1 MQLTE
6 QEIQALVEKVV
17 GNLQQAGVSD
27 TSTADLASVSP
38 TAAKQI
44 TSGKAVSLG
53 DGVFASV
60 EEAVAAAVVAEAK
73 MAETSLLTRKNM
85 IKLMRETS
93 LQHAEELAKLAVEET
108 GLGRVSDKIGKNVLA
123 AEKTPGVEDLVSTT
137 YTGDDGLT
145 LVEAA
150 PIGVI
155 GSITPVTNPG
165 ATIINNSISMV
176 AAGNVVVYNPHPSA
190 KYVSLYAMQLL
201 NRAIVKAGGPANVL
215 TAVAEP
221 SLETSNQV
229 MTHPAIRALVVT
241 GGGAVVKAAMGVGK
255 KVIAAGPGNP
265 PCVVDETADIEK
277 AGKDI
282 VFGASFDNNVLCTAE
297 KEIFVVDKVANAL
310 KSAMAKNNAMELKG
324 FQLEKVLKVVLTEKN
339 GRFYPNRE
347 FIGKDASVI
356 LEAAGLKADSSIRLL
371 FAETKADHPLIFTE
385 MLMPIIPVV
394 RVPDVDTAIDFAIK
408 AEKGNRHTATMH
420 SQNVTNLT
428 KMAQRIQATIFVK
441 NGPSLSGLGYNSE
454 GFTTLTIAG
463 PTGEGLTSART
474 FTRQRRCV
482 LVDGLRII

>member
-6 QEIQALVEKVV
+6 QEIKALVEKVV
-17 GNLQQAGVSD
+17 ADVQKAGASGAL
-27 TSTADLASVSP
+27 TAGASP
-38 TAAKQI
+38 TSDSHHSI
-44 TSGKAVSLG
+44 GKTISLG
-53 DGVFASV
+53 DGVFATV
-60 EEAVAAAVVAEAK
+60 DEAVAAAQVAEAK
-73 MAETSLLTRKNM
+73 MAETTLLTRKNM

-93 LQHAEELAKLAVEET
+93 LMHAEELAKLAVDET
-108 GLGRVSDKIGKNVLA
+108 GLGRVEDKVGKNVLA

-150 PIGVI
+150 PIGII

-190 KYVSLYAMQLL
+190 KVVSLYAMQLL
-201 NRAIVKAGGPANVL
+201 NKAIVAAGGPANVL

-229 MTHPAIRALVVT
+229 MTHPSIRALVVT

-265 PCVVDETADIEK
+265 PCVVDETADIAK

-297 KEIFVVDKVANAL
+297 KEIFVVDKVANGL
-310 KSAMAKNNAMELKG
+310 KAAMAKNNAMELKG

-347 FIGKDASVI
+347 FIGKDAS
-356 LEAAGLKADSSIRLL
+356 
-371 FAETKADHPLIFTE
+371 
-385 MLMPIIPVV
+385 II
-394 RVPDVDTAIDFAIK
+394 
-408 AEKGNRHTATMH
+408 
-420 SQNVTNLT
+420 
-428 KMAQRIQATIFVK
+428 
-441 NGPSLSGLGYNSE
+441 
-454 GFTTLTIAG
+454 
-463 PTGEGLTSART
+463 
-474 FTRQRRCV
+474 
-482 LVDGLRII
+482 

>member
-1 MQLTE
+1 MNLSE
-6 QEIQALVEKVV
+6 QEIKTLVEKVV
-17 GNLQQAGVSD
+17 ENFTKETPGGTTIPSPPEEAGV
-27 TSTADLASVSP
+27 P
-38 TAAKQI
+38 
-44 TSGKAVSLG
+44 LG
-53 DGVFASV
+53 DGVFSTV
-60 EEAVAAAVVAEAK
+60 DEAVQAANVAEKK
-73 MAETSLLTRKNM
+73 MAETSLMIRKKM
-85 IKLMRETS
+85 VEYMRATS
-93 LQHAEELAKLAVEET
+93 LKHAEELAKLAVEET
-108 GLGRVSDKIGKNVLA
+108 GLGRVEDKVGKNTLA

-145 LVEAA
+145 LVESA
-150 PIGVI
+150 PIGII
-155 GSITPVTNPG
+155 GSITPTTNPA

-176 AAGNVVVYNPHPSA
+176 AAGNVVVYNPHPKA
-190 KYVSLYAMQLL
+190 KKVSLLAMQLL
-201 NRAIVKAGGPANVL
+201 NRSIVEAGGPENVL
-215 TAVAEP
+215 TAVANP
-221 SLETSNQV
+221 SLETSTEV
-229 MTHPAIRALVVT
+229 MNHPNIRALVVT
-241 GGGAVVKAAMGVGK
+241 GGGEVVRAAMSVGK

-297 KEIFVVDKVANAL
+297 KEVFVVEKVANAL
-310 KSAMAKNNAMELKG
+310 KTSMSKNNALELKG
-324 FQLEKVLKVVLTEKN
+324 FQLEKVLKVVLIEKK
-339 GRFYPNRE
+339 GRFYPNRD

-356 LEAAGLKADSSIRLL
+356 LEAAGLKGDPSIRLL
-371 FAETKADHPLIFTE
+371 FAETKVDHPLVKTE

-394 RVPDVDTAIDFAIK
+394 KVPDVDKAIDYAIE
-408 AEKGNRHTATMH
+408 AEKGNRHTAVMH

-441 NGPSLSGLGYNSE
+441 NGPSVSGLGYQSE